1 MNSVRVCCSAKIN
14 LTLEIIGRRADGYH
28 ELRTIFQSVSLS
40 DELVIERGAESRHPT
55 VTMIGSPAP
64 VGMDLCDRAARAYFE
79 ATDWRHDVTIG
90 LHKHIP
96 VGAGLGG
103 GSADAAGTLLG
114 LATLHGQPDLE
125 SLHDL
130 AAAIGSDVPFF
141 LQGGTAL
148 GTGRGECLE
157 PLPPLTEGWLVIAK
171 PSLSVSTREAY
182 GLLRA
187 KDYSDGSRTARCVE
201 TLRRGGPTASGCG
214 TGACT
219 PPCVCEQSAPDG
231 GVQAP
236 ALQRSHRTGSGSALR
251 ELAAGLYNGFARVVE
266 ERWPDTRALRER
278 LLLRGAQTAM
288 LSGSGAAVFGVFEDQ
303 PTAAAA
309 VAAFNAEGTWAV
321 AAQPTTC
328 GLTVTPQA

>member
-1 MNSVRVCCSAKIN
+1 MNTVRVCCPAKIN

-79 ATDWRHDVTIG
+79 TTNCPHDVTIG
-90 LHKHIP
+90 MHKHIP

-114 LATLHGQPDLE
+114 LATLHGQPDLPN
-125 SLHDL
+125 LHQL

-171 PSLSVSTREAY
+171 PALSVSTKEAY
-182 GLLRA
+182 GLLRPE
-187 KDYSDGSRTARCVE
+187 DYSDGSRTARCTE
-201 TLRRGGPTASGCG
+201 LLRRGRSH
-214 TGACT
+214 
-219 PPCVCEQSAPDG
+219 SAPD
-231 GVQAP
+231 
-236 ALQRSHRTGSGSALR
+236 LRSGSALR
-251 ELAAGLYNGFARVVE
+251 ELAPDLYNGFARAVE

-278 LLLRGAQTAM
+278 LLLLGAQTAL
-288 LSGSGAAVFGVFEDQ
+288 LSGSGAAVFGVFDDE
-303 PTAAAA
+303 PAA
-309 VAAFNAEGTWAV
+309 VAASAACNADGTWAV
-321 AAQPTTC
+321 VARPTTC
-328 GLTVTPQA
+328 GATVTPLD